1 MSRLPTICL
10 AVLIVVSMPIA
21 HAQQSTAPAEKLLA
35 SAQHKAAIEGDLK
48 GAIEDYK
55 KAIAAAGNQRAL
67 VARALLRM
75 AECHQQL
82 GDAEAQ
88 GIYERL
94 LRDYADQEDI
104 AAMARARRTV
114 SAGGYVVKGDRSLW
128 SGADADGFGTVSS
141 DGRHLTYTD
150 WANGAQ
156 LAIRNLS
163 TGESRRLTDGGGT
176 TQFSAMSKDGKQVA
190 YQWWL
195 PNKPPERPADQ
206 LRVARLNGAS
216 ISDIRPLL
224 DNPDIIGAAPYDWS
238 PDNNLIAVVLGR
250 RDGTKQI
257 ALVDA
262 HTGSLRIL
270 KSLDWK
276 EPTKIFFSPDGRY
289 LAYDLM
295 TSDAHDERHLFT
307 MAVDGSREVVAV
319 AHPSQNVVMGW
330 SPDGTQLLFAS
341 NRSGSFG
348 LWSIAMIDGR
358 PTGTLAL
365 LKPDIAASWSLGLT
379 ATGTMLVWKYASP
392 VFVQVSSVD
401 LTIGKLTSNPQ
412 NFQQFITSRGR
423 PEWSATGDRIAYQS
437 CDPLGAGPC
446 TLWIRSIATGSQH
459 ELKPNLGY
467 FFFPRWSPN
476 GRELL
481 VRGRDRKGRNDG
493 LYRIDAETG
502 DTTLIVTPFP
512 GHSLP
517 QWAPDGKH
525 VYYRRD
531 ASVIERNVAT
541 GDEREVVHLSA
552 NTPSQI
558 AVSPDGRHVA
568 YLAMEAGGRGLFV
581 VPIGGGEP
589 RLLIARKAPERLT
602 ERFDWTA
609 DGTAL
614 VLATRRDD
622 TGDQAL
628 WLVAIDGA
636 QPRRLEIDVDK
647 WSILDGFRFDRSG
660 KRVAFVASA
669 GDPGLEIRA
678 LENFLPASLPK
689 PATKR

>member
-1 MSRLPTICL
+1 
-10 AVLIVVSMPIA
+10 
-21 HAQQSTAPAEKLLA
+21 
-35 SAQHKAAIEGDLK
+35 
-48 GAIEDYK
+48 
-55 KAIAAAGNQRAL
+55 
-67 VARALLRM
+67 
-75 AECHQQL
+75 
-82 GDAEAQ
+82 
-88 GIYERL
+88 
-94 LRDYADQEDI
+94 
-104 AAMARARRTV
+104 
-114 SAGGYVVKGDRSLW
+114 
-128 SGADADGFGTVSS
+128 
-141 DGRHLTYTD
+141 
-150 WANGAQ
+150 
-156 LAIRNLS
+156 
-163 TGESRRLTDGGGT
+163 
-176 TQFSAMSKDGKQVA
+176 
-190 YQWWL
+190 
-195 PNKPPERPADQ
+195 
-206 LRVARLNGAS
+206 
-216 ISDIRPLL
+216 
-224 DNPDIIGAAPYDWS
+224 
-238 PDNNLIAVVLGR
+238 
-250 RDGTKQI
+250 
-257 ALVDA
+257 
-262 HTGSLRIL
+262 
-270 KSLDWK
+270 
-276 EPTKIFFSPDGRY
+276 
-289 LAYDLM
+289 
-295 TSDAHDERHLFT
+295 
-307 MAVDGSREVVAV
+307 
-319 AHPSQNVVMGW
+319 
-330 SPDGTQLLFAS
+330 
-341 NRSGSFG
+341 
-348 LWSIAMIDGR
+348 
-358 PTGTLAL
+358 
-365 LKPDIAASWSLGLT
+365 
-379 ATGTMLVWKYASP
+379 MLVWKYASP

-467 FFFPRWSPN
+467 FFFPRWSPD

-541 GDEREVVHLSA
+541 GDEREVVHLST

-628 WLVAIDGA
+628 WLVAMDGA

-678 LENFLPASLPK
+678 LENFLPASRPK

>member
-1 MSRLPTICL
+1 MSRLPTICV
-10 AVLIVVSMPIA
+10 AALIVVSMPIA

-35 SAQHKAAIEGDLK
+35 SAQHKAAIDGDLK
-48 GAIEDYK
+48 GAIEDYR

-88 GIYERL
+88 AIYERL

-104 AAMARARRTV
+104 VAMARARRTV
-114 SAGGYVVKGDRSLW
+114 IAAGHAVKGDRTLW
-128 SGADADGFGTVSS
+128 SGADADGFGSVSS
-141 DGRHLTYTD
+141 DGRYLTYTD

-156 LAIRNLS
+156 LAIRDLS
-163 TGESRRLTDGGGT
+163 TGESHRLTDGGGT
-176 TQFSAMSKDGKQVA
+176 TQFSAMSKDRKQVA

-206 LRVARLNGAS
+206 LRVARLNGTS

-224 DNPDIIGAAPYDWS
+224 DNPDIVGAAPYDWS
-238 PDNNLIAVVLGR
+238 PDNNLIAVGLGR
-250 RDGTKQI
+250 RDGTRQI

-295 TSDAHDERHLFT
+295 TSDARDERHLFT
-307 MAVDGSREVVAV
+307 MAVDGSREVAAV
-319 AHPSQNVVMGW
+319 AHPSQNIVMGW
-330 SPDGTQLLFAS
+330 SADGTQLLFAS
-341 NRSGSFG
+341 DRSGSFG
-348 LWSIAMIDGR
+348 LWSIGIKDGR

-365 LKPDIAASWSLGLT
+365 LKPDVAASWSLGLT

-401 LTIGKLTSNPQ
+401 LSTGKLMSNPQ

-423 PEWSATGDRIAYQS
+423 PEWSPTGDRIAYQS
-437 CDPLGAGPC
+437 CSPLGAGPC
-446 TLWIRSIATGSQH
+446 ALWIRSIATGSQR

-467 FFFPRWSPN
+467 FFFPRWSPD

-481 VRGRDRKGRNDG
+481 VRGTDRKGRNNG

-502 DTTLIVTPFP
+502 ETTMIVTPFF
-512 GHSLP
+512 GQSLP

-531 ASVIERNVAT
+531 ASIIERNVAT
-541 GDEREVVHLSA
+541 GNEREAVRISSDR
-552 NTPSQI
+552 PGQI
-558 AVSPDGRHVA
+558 AVSPDGQRVA
-568 YLAMEAGGRGLFV
+568 YLAMGAGGQGLFMI
-581 VPIGGGEP
+581 PIGGGEP
-589 RLLIARKAPERLT
+589 RLLIARKLPERLT

-614 VLATRRDD
+614 VIATRRDD
-622 TGDQAL
+622 SGDHAL
-628 WLVAIDGA
+628 WFVPIDGQ
-636 QPRRLEIDVDK
+636 QPRRLGIDVDK
-647 WSILDGFRFDRSG
+647 WSIMDGFRFNRSG
-660 KRVAFVASA
+660 TRVAFVASA

-678 LENFLPASLPK
+678 LENFLPVSLPK